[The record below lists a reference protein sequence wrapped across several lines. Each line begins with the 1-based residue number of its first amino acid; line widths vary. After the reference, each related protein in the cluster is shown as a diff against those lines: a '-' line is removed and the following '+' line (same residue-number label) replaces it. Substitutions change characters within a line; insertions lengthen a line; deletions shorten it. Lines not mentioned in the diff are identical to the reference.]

1 MIIEVVLTLCF
12 LRISHFF
19 TDRKP
24 AFLTA
29 PVQLKEAAELIGLVL
44 AGEPDRSISSSEMAV
59 VKDMR
64 SSSDI

>member
-1 MIIEVVLTLCF
+1 LT
-12 LRISHFF
+12 
-19 TDRKP
+19 DKKP

-44 AGEPDRSISSSEMAV
+44 TGDDEWSISSSEMAV
-59 VKDMR
+59 VRDIL